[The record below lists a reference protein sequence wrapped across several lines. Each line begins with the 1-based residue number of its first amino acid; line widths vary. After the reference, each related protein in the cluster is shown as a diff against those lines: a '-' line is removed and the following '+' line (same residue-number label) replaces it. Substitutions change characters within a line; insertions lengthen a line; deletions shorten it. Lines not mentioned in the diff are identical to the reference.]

1 MQVDVFAP
9 AMSKGVDYGGGV
21 RTAPV
26 TYGWTW
32 LLKNA
37 WRPRWKSYACFSG
50 TSEDPLAVVGV
61 LSALHRRPCF
71 VLADEIK
78 SDLYYGNRPEAWKR
92 LCRWTNRRAKLNIVN
107 DDARL
112 DLLRD
117 YASLPKDARLIVY
130 PGCYHQPPSPPADH
144 RLQLRRQW
152 GIPTDAFVL
161 GASGHFNLYI
171 GADLLL
177 DALAADPTLYAVVQP
192 TSNNPFEQY
201 LLNYISSTANMYVEQ
216 QVMSWQQSW
225 ESAVALDVGMA
236 VYRHPGS
243 QFQKMGIS
251 SNRLCMFLAMGVPV
265 IGNRQPSYEFLER
278 FGCGLMVSD
287 SHEFQQALAYIRRNL
302 VGMRQAC
309 KTCFDEYIMPPSRY
323 EGLRKALAEVIVP
336 SSA

>member
-1 MQVDVFAP
+1 
-9 AMSKGVDYGGGV
+9 
-21 RTAPV
+21 
-26 TYGWTW
+26 
-32 LLKNA
+32 
-37 WRPRWKSYACFSG
+37 
-50 TSEDPLAVVGV
+50 
-61 LSALHRRPCF
+61 
-71 VLADEIK
+71 
-78 SDLYYGNRPEAWKR
+78 
-92 LCRWTNRRAKLNIVN
+92 
-107 DDARL
+107 
-112 DLLRD
+112 
-117 YASLPKDARLIVY
+117 
-130 PGCYHQPPSPPADH
+130 
-144 RLQLRRQW
+144 
-152 GIPTDAFVL
+152 
-161 GASGHFNLYI
+161 
-171 GADLLL
+171 
-177 DALAADPTLYAVVQP
+177 
-192 TSNNPFEQY
+192 
-201 LLNYISSTANMYVEQ
+201 MYVEQ